1 MADVRVKIDAP
12 AGVIELEGDRD
23 FVSAYLDKLLPLVE
37 QAGLGKTT
45 GTRTD
50 WEAPID
56 PPKDVESV
64 SAEGTKKKRRVTK
77 PAPAGHSCRDRLN
90 TLKADGFFKD
100 QRTPSEIV
108 TGLSRKGWTHNVNQ
122 VSAALGQM
130 FKAGDISRTKNDN
143 SVGFSYFW
151 DRD

>member
-12 AGVIELEGDRD
+12 AGVVELEGDRD

-37 QAGLGKTT
+37 QTGLGKSV
-45 GTRTD
+45 GTRSD
-50 WEAPID
+50 GEPPSEAL
-56 PPKDVESV
+56 KDENASPEAV
-64 SAEGTKKKRRVTK
+64 KKKRRVTK

-90 TLKADGFFKD
+90 TLRTDGFFKEL
-100 QRTPSEIV
+100 RTPSEIV

-130 FKAGDISRTKNDN
+130 FKGGEISRTKNDN